1 MLVQIRKTMNEISD
15 QVCVNNEILVSVKN
29 INPAQCSFPLK
40 IFLKT
45 NKTMASARIFSN
57 LDAKNIPKPK
67 NLDTIY
73 IKTGYPTGQ
82 AAKND
87 FPSGT

>member
-1 MLVQIRKTMNEISD
+1 MLVQRKKTMNEISD

-29 INPAQCSFPLK
+29 INPTQCSFPLK

-57 LDAKNIPKPK
+57 LDAKNIPTPK

-73 IKTGYPTGQ
+73 H
-82 AAKND
+82 
-87 FPSGT
+87 